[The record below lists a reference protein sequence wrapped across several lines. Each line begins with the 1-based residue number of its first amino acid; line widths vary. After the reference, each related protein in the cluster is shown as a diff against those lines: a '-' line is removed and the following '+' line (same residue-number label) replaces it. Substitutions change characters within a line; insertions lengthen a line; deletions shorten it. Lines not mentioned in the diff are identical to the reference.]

1 MRIAE
6 LSLERY
12 GRFEGHQLV
21 LPHRDQDFHL
31 IYGPNEAGKTTTLCA
46 LADLLFGFEHRVSH
60 DYRFSAPTLR
70 VGAVLEAGGERLI
83 CRRRRGR
90 TGTLVDA
97 ADAPIDE
104 ARLIA
109 MLGGVSRDA
118 FLQSSSLDHS
128 RLRAGGRA
136 MAESRDDLGQMLF
149 AAGSGV
155 TNLKQVLGTLD
166 EELDALWGQRRSDK
180 RAFTRAETRW
190 KEAKGNLR
198 DTTVKP
204 AEWLRA
210 KSDLD
215 AATKT
220 YLEADEKRQH
230 ATIELAAAERLRR
243 VFPILV
249 RRRAFAGSLKEHGGV
264 SIPEAVEATAR
275 DALEAAAHH
284 QQKQHAAEQLLETA
298 RQKLE
303 AEPDQAAV
311 VALSDLIDS
320 LVQDL
325 SGEQERRRLRPQLR
339 SDLEGAQAEAL
350 ILAGKLELDASAALT
365 ASIPAQEIIQKLRDL
380 ASRRVE
386 LATRV
391 SAAEETATL
400 AKEEVEAADKALA
413 EAKPPATMSELQSAV
428 SAAQR
433 AGDLDEHI
441 RKQTALV
448 LRENE
453 TLQDS
458 LRALAPW
465 TGDTNALAALI
476 PVADEDLD
484 QAAANID
491 GLKRRAADA
500 ERVLDERSEALELTE
515 ARVEALRRAEGV
527 VPLDTLRDARAD
539 RDQSVDRI
547 AEHLDGK
554 AALASPSEEVG
565 RLRQLALKADDFA
578 DQRFAAADATAQLT
592 VAEADVTQAQIRRR
606 NAQDQLAKVT
616 AEMEA
621 AATAWLAR
629 LGAVSLPELQPDA
642 LRGWLRRRAQCL
654 LTRSAHLEAEAELD
668 RLRSRRE
675 HLLQELRAVLGSQAP
690 QASDTLEPVLDAA
703 LEKLESL
710 RLTAAAFDALKA
722 DSRSAHARREEALRG
737 AKSALRQ
744 LQDWQVQWDAFNAE
758 VGLNLQ
764 PVTAEVRLAAWE
776 ELARSRERLE
786 QARRRL
792 DRLEASSAAFT
803 EVAREAATGLG
814 VGAEGDPL
822 EVTRQAKAALDGAR
836 AALARR
842 QALQNEADSRE
853 QERTAAAAA
862 LAAAEAGLGEAL
874 TLTGTADRLSL
885 AEALDQARDR
895 RRLEAE
901 LRDVDL
907 ELAEQ
912 ADGETF
918 ASLEAACAELTFDQA
933 SARAEDAK
941 TQAEEAARVAIEARG
956 VMSEAA
962 VQFKRFEGQE
972 DAANWA
978 LELELARAELDS
990 LAETY
995 ILKKT
1000 QRLVLGHAL
1009 KRQAERARHP
1019 LLTRAS
1025 ELFRSLTLER
1035 YADLLIDREADKPR
1049 LIGVCADGQTTVEVD
1064 VMSEGTQD
1072 QLFLALRLAAVEQ
1085 SMANGARLPFLGDDL
1100 FVSFDDDRARS
1111 GLQVLGELSRTT
1123 QVLFF
1128 THHAHLR
1135 DLAETLFPS
1144 LAVYDLQHAA

>member
-70 VGAVLEAGGERLI
+70 VGAVLEAAGERLP

-104 ARLIA
+104 GRLIA

-118 FLQSSSLDHS
+118 FLQSSSLDHA

-155 TNLKQVLGTLD
+155 TNLKQVLGALD
-166 EELDALWGQRRSDK
+166 EELDALWGQRRSDR

-198 DTTVKP
+198 DSTVKP

-210 KSDLD
+210 KSELD
-215 AATKT
+215 AATKA
-220 YLEADEKRQH
+220 YLEADQTRQH
-230 ATIELAAAERLRR
+230 AIMALASAERLRR
-243 VFPILV
+243 VFPIFV
-249 RRRAFAGSLKEHGGV
+249 RRRALADALEEHGGISV
-264 SIPEAVEATAR
+264 PEAVEATAR
-275 DALEAAAHH
+275 DALEAAARH
-284 QQKQHAAEQLLETA
+284 QQNQHAAEQLLETA

-325 SGEQERRRLRPQLR
+325 SGEQERRRLRPQLQA
-339 SDLEGAQAEAL
+339 DLEGAQAEAL
-350 ILAGKLELDASAALT
+350 ILAAKLELDASAALT

-380 ASRRVE
+380 ASHRVE
-386 LATRV
+386 LATRA

-413 EAKPPATMSELQSAV
+413 EAEPPAAMSELQSAV
-428 SAAQR
+428 TAAQR
-433 AGDLDEHI
+433 AGDIDEHI
-441 RKQTALV
+441 RKQMALV

-453 TLQDS
+453 TLQDA

-465 TGDTNALAALI
+465 TGDTNALAALT
-476 PVADEDLD
+476 PLSDEDLD
-484 QAAANID
+484 HAAANLD

-500 ERVLDERSEALELTE
+500 ERVLSERSEALELAE

-527 VPLDTLRDARAD
+527 VPLDALRDARVD

-547 AEHLDGK
+547 AEHLEGK
-554 AALASPSEEVG
+554 AALASPSNEVG
-565 RLRQLALKADDFA
+565 RLRQLALKADDLA
-578 DQRFAAADATAQLT
+578 DQRFAAADAAAQLT
-592 VAEADVTQAQIRRR
+592 VAEADVAQAEIRRR
-606 NAQDQLAKVT
+606 HARDQLAKVT

-621 AATAWLAR
+621 ADTAWLAR
-629 LGAVSLPELQPDA
+629 LRALTLPELQPDA

-654 LTRSAHLEAEAELD
+654 VTRNAHEEAKEELGG
-668 RLRSRRE
+668 LKSRRD
-675 HLLQELRAVLGSQAP
+675 HLLQELRAALASEAP
-690 QASDTLEPVLDAA
+690 QPSDGLEPVLDAA
-703 LEKLESL
+703 LAKLESL
-710 RLTAAAFDALKA
+710 RLTAAAFEGLKA
-722 DSRSAHARREEALRG
+722 ESRSAHGRRQDALRT

-744 LQDWQVQWDAFNAE
+744 LQDWQGQWDAFNAE
-758 VGLNLQ
+758 IGLNLQ
-764 PVTAEVRLAAWE
+764 PATAEVRLAAWE
-776 ELARSRERLE
+776 ELARTRDHLE

-792 DRLEASSAAFT
+792 DQLEASSAAFMET
-803 EVAREAATGLG
+803 AREVAKGLG
-814 VGAEGDPL
+814 FEAEGDPL

-842 QALQNEADSRE
+842 QALQDEADSRE

-862 LAAAEAGLGEAL
+862 LAAAEAALGEAL
-874 TLTGTADRLSL
+874 TLTGTTDRLSL

-901 LRDVDL
+901 LRGVDL

-912 ADGETF
+912 ADGEAF

-941 TQAEEAARVAIEARG
+941 TQAEEAAQVAIEARG

-1000 QRLVLGHAL
+1000 QRLLLGHAL

-1025 ELFRSLTLER
+1025 ELFRTLTLQR
-1035 YADLLIDREADKPR
+1035 YADLIIDREADKPR
-1049 LIGVCADGQTTVEVD
+1049 LLGVCADGETTVEVD

-1085 SMANGARLPFLGDDL
+1085 SIASGARLPFLADDL
-1100 FVSFDDDRARS
+1100 FVTFDDDRARS
-1111 GLQVLGELSRTT
+1111 GLQVLGELSCTT

-1144 LAVYDLQHAA
+1144 LAVYDLQDAA